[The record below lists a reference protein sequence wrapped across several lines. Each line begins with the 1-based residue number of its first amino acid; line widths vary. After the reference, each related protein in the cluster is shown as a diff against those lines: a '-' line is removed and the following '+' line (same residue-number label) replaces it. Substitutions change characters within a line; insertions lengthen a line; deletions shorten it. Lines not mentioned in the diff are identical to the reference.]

1 MVLGLGF
8 RRFRPTGGCASLKS
22 HHTRSRDPSSPRQFE
37 YLLSPCLGLW
47 RFFSLCIPSPTC
59 LQSYL
64 FQITVSGE
72 AKALEYS
79 MRRSF
84 FFQKIYLSRVS
95 LLSDVICF
103 SLNSSLI
110 SNSSS
115 ILSISFWSTQEKS
128 HGNSGPRP
136 REEMNIYV
144 EQRHTSTRSIF
155 SVKVT
160 PESIPTWGNVDYWT
174 SVAATA
180 RLPE

>member
-1 MVLGLGF
+1 MSWPLTLFLSLYSLANMSPELFVPDSSI
-8 RRFRPTGGCASLKS
+8 RRGQG
-22 HHTRSRDPSSPRQFE
+22 SRIF
-37 YLLSPCLGLW
+37 YATFL
-47 RFFSLCIPSPTC
+47 
-59 LQSYL
+59 
-64 FQITVSGE
+64 
-72 AKALEYS
+72 
-79 MRRSF
+79 

-103 SLNSSLI
+103 SLNSSLV

-144 EQRHTSTRSIF
+144 EQRHTSTRSVF

-160 PESIPTWGNVDYWT
+160 PESIPTWATWIIEPPWQRQPDYRSKDVHESRVRTRHMRVIQT
-174 SVAATA
+174 S
-180 RLPE
+180 L